1 MGTMLATEGAVGS
14 LSGLTSSLASGL
26 KDVADT
32 AMSAIGTVVPYA
44 LPIVGA
50 VIVVTVGIRI
60 FKRVAK

>member
-1 MGTMLATEGAVGS
+1 MGTILAAEVSAGGLA
-14 LSGLTSSLASGL
+14 GLTSSLASGL
-26 KDVADT
+26 KDVADS